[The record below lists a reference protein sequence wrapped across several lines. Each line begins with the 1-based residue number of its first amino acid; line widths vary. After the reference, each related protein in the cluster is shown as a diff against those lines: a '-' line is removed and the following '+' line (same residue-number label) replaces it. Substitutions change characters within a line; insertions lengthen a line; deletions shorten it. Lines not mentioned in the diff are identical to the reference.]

1 MTSLFQPQDQFKHI
15 IQLLTLEHIIPIE
28 LQALNGLM
36 IQREKLL
43 DDITYDKIKMN
54 IPKLKQFFS
63 SSYMT
68 ALQSHADTHQKW
80 PLLNLI
86 RQLLRYYDYKLEPK
100 RICDGYTSDGKKKY
114 KRMFIVEK
122 MKNN

>member
-1 MTSLFQPQDQFKHI
+1 MTSQAQVQDQFKHI

-86 RQLLRYYDYKLEPK
+86 RQLLRYYDYKLVPK